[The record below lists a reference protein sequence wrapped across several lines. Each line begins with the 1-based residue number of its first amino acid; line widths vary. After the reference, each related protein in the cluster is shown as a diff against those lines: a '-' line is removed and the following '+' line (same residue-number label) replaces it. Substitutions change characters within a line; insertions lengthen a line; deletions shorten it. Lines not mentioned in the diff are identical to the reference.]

1 MNLTARV
8 RTGQPVGRTDE
19 TAEVKRLLAASRLV
33 TLTGI
38 VGVGKSALA
47 RHVAAQLRR
56 MFTVS
61 VIDLLHQPV
70 PAAAGQQLLV
80 LDNAEHVLDGC
91 ARLCTRLLREHDGMR
106 ILLTSRQALD
116 VTGEHIFRVP
126 PLAVPDAVRLF
137 AERAALVQPDF
148 VLTETNARLAAQVCE
163 RLDSLPLSIEL
174 AAAQLRV
181 LSLDQVLELLDD
193 RYPLL
198 DPALR
203 TALDRSY
210 HLCTPDERLLWT
222 RSSVFPDS
230 FDLAAAQAV
239 GPATVE
245 AAAGLVDKSV
255 LIAEDHGGQRRYRL
269 PRTLRAYGRAR
280 LREAGLEEA
289 VARATAAVR
298 GVPWGAVPRGAVPR
312 GAPPA
317 APAPVCA
324 AAEPAAPLTR
334 RQRQVAEL
342 IGHGLSNRE
351 IAHRLVI
358 GQRTVESHVE
368 QILIRLGFAS
378 RSQVA
383 AWVSHAA

>member
-1 MNLTARV
+1 MAASGDDRRVLRPRCSECWGCPMNLTARV
-8 RTGQPVGRTDE
+8 RAGQPVGRTDE

-163 RLDSLPLSIEL
+163 
-174 AAAQLRV
+174 
-181 LSLDQVLELLDD
+181 
-193 RYPLL
+193 
-198 DPALR
+198 
-203 TALDRSY
+203 
-210 HLCTPDERLLWT
+210 
-222 RSSVFPDS
+222 
-230 FDLAAAQAV
+230 
-239 GPATVE
+239 
-245 AAAGLVDKSV
+245 
-255 LIAEDHGGQRRYRL
+255 
-269 PRTLRAYGRAR
+269 
-280 LREAGLEEA
+280 
-289 VARATAAVR
+289 
-298 GVPWGAVPRGAVPR
+298 
-312 GAPPA
+312 
-317 APAPVCA
+317 
-324 AAEPAAPLTR
+324 
-334 RQRQVAEL
+334 
-342 IGHGLSNRE
+342 
-351 IAHRLVI
+351 
-358 GQRTVESHVE
+358 
-368 QILIRLGFAS
+368 
-378 RSQVA
+378 
-383 AWVSHAA
+383 